1 MKLPNQ
7 KQLPDYYK
15 VIPSYLCMDLS
26 KIWFKIE
33 DGDYKNIKDL
43 ENDFNLLC
51 QNARKYN
58 RDDSLIFKESITL
71 QSIFRNAE
79 EIYFGR
85 NANKSD
91 EELCKHFGCDISA
104 EIILKDVLKNSEK
117 KIGQKRM
124 IEEESSESIKSL
136 SVKRIRIPNRKYF

>member
-1 MKLPNQ
+1 MKGPGGARGLSAGRSVQTIPKSQ
-7 KQLPDYYK
+7 KIQ
-15 VIPSYLCMDLS
+15 VV
-26 KIWFKIE
+26 
-33 DGDYKNIKDL
+33 KNIDHTFSYQL
-43 ENDFNLLC
+43 LASIPILC

-136 SVKRIRIPNRKYF
+136 SVKRIRVPNRKYL